1 MVKETLSH
9 PHPMAHLKLA
19 MGVGGSLLG
28 LTEGGACACHCLVFH
43 YYLHSPSAFTTLV
56 SLCGHT
62 ETEREITPRPK
73 SSERVFLYS
82 FSPPYTGDVL
92 LTLTRRGS
100 CKAGSSGYG
109 WLSAHSLILSKVGT
123 L

>member
-1 MVKETLSH
+1 MVKGTLSH
-9 PHPMAHLKLA
+9 PHPMDHLKLA

-62 ETEREITPRPK
+62 ETGERDYTKAQVIRE
-73 SSERVFLYS
+73 S
-82 FSPPYTGDVL
+82 FSL
-92 LTLTRRGS
+92 FFFSSSHRRRTAFTDLQKQLQDS
-100 CKAGSSGYG
+100 
-109 WLSAHSLILSKVGT
+109 
-123 L
+123 